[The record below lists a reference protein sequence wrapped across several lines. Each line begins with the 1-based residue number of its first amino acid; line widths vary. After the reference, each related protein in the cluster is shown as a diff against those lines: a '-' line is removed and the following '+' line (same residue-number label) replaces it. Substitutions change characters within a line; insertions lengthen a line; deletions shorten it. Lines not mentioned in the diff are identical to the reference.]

1 MTGQSEPPTPVHSLF
16 AKLLLSILAAGVIAA
31 GLLVIR
37 QRQIDTMHEI
47 SVIHDRLRAPHPA
60 QFEWRLHAPT
70 PFEAFEGGFTV
81 QNGAAACRV
90 RFLAPDGLTLQ
101 QTDRFDT
108 PPRERVKLVEAC
120 TRDIAA
126 VRVVPFDGLVTDLLR
141 TEQGSFLLR
150 GLRHP
155 SDLDHETPMAL
166 MNRELPG
173 EAETVFLLTSAR
185 LAHISSSLI
194 REIASF
200 GGDVRP
206 FLPEAI
212 ADSVLE
218 GL

>member
-1 MTGQSEPPTPVHSLF
+1 MRKAIYAGTFDPPHRGHLDIIT
-16 AKLLLSILAAGVIAA
+16 
-31 GLLVIR
+31 R
-37 QRQIDTMHEI
+37 
-47 SVIHDRLRAPHPA
+47 
-60 QFEWRLHAPT
+60 
-70 PFEAFEGGFTV
+70 
-81 QNGAAACRV
+81 GAALVDELVVAVAVNR
-90 RFLAPDGLTLQ
+90 AK
-101 QTDRFDT
+101 QTVFSADA
-108 PPRERVKLVEAC
+108 RVKLVEAC

-126 VRVVPFDGLVTDLLR
+126 VRVVAFDGLLTDLLR

-150 GLRHP
+150 GLRNP

-185 LAHISSSLI
+185 LAHISSSLV

-212 ADSVLE
+212 VDSVVK